1 MTPRRERAAFVAAIA
16 ALWLVFVVQ
25 AVNAPVLL
33 DDWFQ
38 LRYWRDH
45 PFTWSA
51 IWQYG
56 HHNYFHYNPR
66 IGDVLLAIIDGSRAV
81 HLVVTPLV
89 QLAAVATAFVIALG
103 RWPRSSLRDLQL
115 LLFVQVMIWLV
126 VPIPGII
133 YFYRPIAT
141 NYLWAFTLTLA
152 LFVPYRLALATSG
165 GPHRAWLV
173 PIMLVLGWIAGM
185 CNEHTGPAAMLAMAA
200 FLHVAWRRR
209 QLRAWMI
216 AGAVGLYVG
225 YPMLFFAP
233 GQTVRY
239 GGLATQE
246 TPTRLLAERGVTGCL
261 HIVVD
266 FVWES
271 RLGILLFAAALL
283 RHVVVAGMPEIGR
296 TARRTAVVLAL
307 ASLAIL
313 VTLFMSPTTTDR
325 VMYASGVLLV
335 AAFTVHAEVLFAQPG
350 VRRIVVG
357 ACAVLL
363 AYHVVRFV
371 TVYAAVKAENDDRIA
386 MLRDA
391 APGTVLR
398 VPPYAHQFRSRWH
411 LGDDFQLYPWL
422 GEYVARELFD
432 LANLD
437 VEGMPTRPSV
447 RYAVDRAFDPPIDP
461 DLAPSVSEIPTY
473 REWQRDVVSRLP
485 IIRAIATTP
494 QLARLRVELVGLP
507 FPDRR
512 PILAVEWTPG
522 GYTFFD
528 GAPHDDER
536 GHFIRTATLPRDVE
550 STFVSGC
557 GATTSVQPIA
567 DGDHWLIPVDERLCR
582 GVFTAVA
589 CEPARC
595 WMVGWY

>member
-1 MTPRRERAAFVAAIA
+1 MTPRRERAAFVAAVLG
-16 ALWLVFVVQ
+16 LWLVFVVQ
-25 AVNAPVLL
+25 AVSSPVLL

-45 PFTWSA
+45 SFTWSA
-51 IWQYG
+51 IWHYG
-56 HHNYFHYNPR
+56 VHNYFHYNPR
-66 IGDVLLAIIDGSRAV
+66 IGDVWLAVIDGSRAV
-81 HLVVTPLV
+81 HLVVTPIV

-103 RWPRSSLRDLQL
+103 RWPRCCLRDLQL

-152 LFVPYRLALATSG
+152 LFVPYRLALAG
-165 GPHRAWLV
+165 LAGPRRTWLS

-185 CNEHTGPAAMLAMAA
+185 CNEHTGPAAMIAMVA
-200 FLHVAWRRR
+200 LLYVAWRRR
-209 QLRAWMI
+209 QLCAWMV

-233 GQTVRY
+233 GQALRY
-239 GGLATQE
+239 GGLATRE
-246 TPTRLLAERGVTGCL
+246 TPARLLAERGVTGCL

-271 RLGILLFAAALL
+271 RLGILLFAAVLV
-283 RHVVVAGMPEIGR
+283 RHLVVAGMPEIGR
-296 TARRTAVVLAL
+296 TAQRTAGLLAL
-307 ASLAIL
+307 ASLAIV

-335 AAFTVHAEVLFAQPG
+335 TAFTVYTEALFAQPA
-350 VRRIVVG
+350 VRRIAVA
-357 ACAVLL
+357 ACALL
-363 AYHVVRFV
+363 FGYLVVRFL
-371 TVYAAVKAENDDRIA
+371 TIYAAVKAENDDRIA
-386 MLRDA
+386 MLRA
-391 APGTVLR
+391 ATPGTVLR
-398 VPPYAHQFRSRWH
+398 VPPYAHQLRSRWH

-437 VEGMPTRPSV
+437 VEGMPTRSSV
-447 RYAVDRAFDPPIDP
+447 RYEVDRTFDPPIDA
-461 DLAPSVSEIPTY
+461 DLAPAISEIPTY
-473 REWQRDVVSRLP
+473 RQWQRDFMSRVQITGEIAHAPQLSRLR
-485 IIRAIATTP
+485 I
-494 QLARLRVELVGLP
+494 ELVGLP

-512 PILAVEWTPG
+512 PIIVVEWTPRG
-522 GYTFFD
+522 ETFFD
-528 GAPHDDER
+528 GWPQDDEQ
-536 GHFIRTATLPRDVE
+536 GHFIHVTTLPRAVE

-557 GATTSVQPIA
+557 GTTLRVEPIA
-567 DGDHWLIPVDERLCR
+567 DGDHWRIPVDERLCR